1 MNEGPSAVVMAWL
14 MALSF
19 IGGGIW
25 ASFEAGN
32 PLPAIGATI
41 PAFLVIRWF
50 G

>member
-1 MNEGPSAVVMAWL
+1 MNEGPSARIMAWL

-25 ASFEAGN
+25 VSFEAGN
-32 PLPAIGATI
+32 PVPAILATI
-41 PAFLVIRWF
+41 PAFFVIRWF